1 MAGIYIHIP
10 YCKQKC
16 IYCDFHFRVSQKDK
30 KEMLKSMHKEIK
42 SRRNYLVN
50 EKIETIYFGGGTPSI
65 LKNYELKKLLEL
77 IYSTY
82 DINDNIEIT
91 VECNPDDLTSKKL
104 LSFKNMGVNRLSI
117 GVQSFNDKELK
128 FMNRS
133 HNALEAVKGIK
144 IAQKIGFNNI
154 TIDLIY
160 GIPHQTI
167 NDWEKNIDQ
176 ALSLNI
182 QHFSAYSLTVEKKT
196 VLSHMVKNKKI
207 KLLSD
212 EIVVNQ
218 FNLLQKKAAASK
230 FIHYEI
236 SNFGKIGY
244 FSQHNTG
251 YWKSVHYL
259 GIGPSAHSYNGISRR
274 SNISSNKKYREN
286 IDSNKSYFKEEV
298 LSITEQ
304 YNEYIF
310 TTLRTIWGSDISVIK
325 EKYGDDIEFHFLYE
339 IKKWKAKKYIVTIE
353 KKYKLSRKGMIFADK
368 IASDLFIV

>member
-1 MAGIYIHIP
+1 
-10 YCKQKC
+10 
-16 IYCDFHFRVSQKDK
+16 
-30 KEMLKSMHKEIK
+30 MLKSMHKEIK
-42 SRRNYLVN
+42 SRRNYLIN

-77 IYSTY
+77 IYLTY
-82 DINDNIEIT
+82 NVNDNIEIT

-104 LSFKNMGVNRLSI
+104 LSFKNMGINRLSI

-144 IAQKIGFNNI
+144 IAQKIGFKNI

-196 VLSHMVKNKKI
+196 ALSHMVKNKKI

-218 FNLLQKKAAASK
+218 FNLLQKKSEVSK

-274 SNISSNKKYREN
+274 SNISSNRKYREN
-286 IDSNKSYFKEEV
+286 IDSDKSYFKEEV

-310 TTLRTIWGSDISVIK
+310 TTLRTVWGSDISIIK

-339 IKKWKAKKYIVTIE
+339 IKKWKVKKYIITIE
-353 KKYKLSRKGMIFADK
+353 KNYKLTKQGMIFADK